1 MPATITQVADG
12 IKTSLAT
19 VSGLRT
25 FSYQPE
31 QLNPP
36 IAFPILN
43 SVDYHMA
50 FGGGNVVM
58 DWTVMI
64 IVGRYSDRVAHAN
77 LDAYLAF
84 SGASS
89 IRAAIEA
96 DKSLGGVCSTLVL
109 ESAANINSLAVAEAD
124 FLSIEFQLTVH
135 G

>member
-1 MPATITQVADG
+1 MPATTTQVADG
-12 IKTSLAT
+12 IKTALAT
-19 VSGLRT
+19 VTGLRT

-31 QLNPP
+31 QVNPP

-50 FGGGNVVM
+50 FGGGDVTQ
-58 DWTVMI
+58 DWTIMV
-64 IVGRYSDRVAHAN
+64 IVGRYLDRVAHAN
-77 LDAYLAF
+77 LDAYLNYA
-84 SGASS
+84 GATS

-96 DKSLGGVCSTLVL
+96 DKTLGGVCQTLVL

-135 G
+135 A